1 MIGFAG
7 AHGDTFAFFE
17 FGEEDF
23 DEMAAFVH
31 LGVDFEL
38 LGATRVL

>member
-7 AHGDTFAFFE
+7 AHGDTFEFFE
-17 FGEEDF
+17 FGEEVF

>member
-1 MIGFAG
+1 MIGFAD
-7 AHGDTFAFFE
+7 ADCDTFEFFE
-17 FGEEDF
+17 FGEEVF